1 MPIFASETLVHTAQL
16 ILSAAGTPPDL
27 AEIVADS
34 LVEANLVGHDSHGVI
49 RLESYVALVRAGQ
62 VQPAA
67 QPTIVQQSGAT
78 ARVDAASGWG
88 QPAARLATQL
98 VSRLAIEHGVGAVTI
113 SNCNHIGRLGE
124 YVASIAA
131 QGLIGLAMC
140 NAGPAV
146 APYGGARRTLGTNP
160 FACAVPSGPDR
171 DPILVDF
178 ATSGVA
184 EGKLRMARAK
194 GEMIAP
200 GLLLNSAGQAST
212 DPADFYAGGV
222 LLPFGGHKGYGL
234 SVMIELLGG
243 ALSGKAPAPLP
254 EYDGGNGTLFLALS
268 IGPFISVEQFIDQTR
283 RFEDLLKETPP
294 AAGSSEVMLPGE
306 PEMRERRRRI
316 RDGIPVPDQVWVG
329 IQSLADELQ
338 IQI

>member
-1 MPIFASETLVHTAQL
+1 MAV
-16 ILSAAGTPPDL
+16 GTPPDL

-49 RLESYVALVRAGQ
+49 RLETYIALVRSGQ
-62 VQPAA
+62 VQPTA
-67 QPTIVQQSGAT
+67 QPMIAQQSGAT
-78 ARVDAASGWG
+78 AQVDAASGWG
-88 QPAARLATQL
+88 QPAARLATQ
-98 VSRLAIEHGVGAVTI
+98 VVGALAREHGVGAVTI

-124 YVASIAA
+124 YVAAIAA
-131 QGLIGLAMC
+131 QDQIGLAMC

-146 APYGGARRTLGTNP
+146 APFGGARRVLGTNP

-184 EGKLRMARAK
+184 EGKLKMARAK

-200 GLLLNSAGQAST
+200 GLLLNSDGQEST
-212 DPADFYAGGV
+212 NPADFYSGGV

-254 EYDGGNGTLFLALS
+254 EYGGGNGTLLLALT
-268 IGPFISVEQFIDQTR
+268 IGPFVSLEQFIDQTR
-283 RFEDLLKETPP
+283 RFEDELKATPP
-294 AAGSSEVMLPGE
+294 AAGSTEVLLPGE

-316 RDGIPVPDQVWVG
+316 RDGIPIPDQVWAG
-329 IQSLADELQ
+329 IQALADELHVA
-338 IQI
+338 IS